1 MSDED
6 LLKIWV
12 GNFPYGTTEEELRNI
27 FESYKIRSVDLVNTT
42 EAGKTASAI
51 LIVEDPELAVR
62 QMDGYTF
69 KGRPIGVRI
78 ANKISPDRRNNT
90 HQLDRC
96 KILIQQVQPMLYN
109 ILDKCSYCTAIKS
122 LITELSWTLQEDHHT
137 NGLSH
142 NATASQHH
150 AHGAIRDHMLTV
162 PSQYVAAAENYPYSK
177 PEAYMTQPF
186 QYRPYSNSASPVPP
200 GVAISSRPPRNFV
213 QSPPNHIR
221 SAPQPNLPW

>member
-1 MSDED
+1 MF
-6 LLKIWV
+6 K
-12 GNFPYGTTEEELRNI
+12 FCFFFT
-27 FESYKIRSVDLVNTT
+27 K
-42 EAGKTASAI
+42 
-51 LIVEDPELAVR
+51 LA
-62 QMDGYTF
+62 
-69 KGRPIGVRI
+69 
-78 ANKISPDRRNNT
+78 DRRNNT

-122 LITELSWTLQEDHHT
+122 LVIILGQSLGTYKISWIIQITELSWTLQEDHHT

-142 NATASQHH
+142 NATPNQHH
-150 AHGAIRDHMLTV
+150 PHGPIRDYMPTI
-162 PSQYVAAAENYPYSK
+162 PSQYVATENYTSYSK
-177 PEAYMTQPF
+177 PEAYMTPQPF

-221 SAPQPNLPW
+221 SAPQPNLPWWTFEKRCLWETFSFYSLRIVY